1 MNLDQ
6 ILLFR
11 IAGLMC
17 LGLIVA
23 NFIGAK
29 RLGYAASLVQAEMI
43 VRQIFYVHCGYIVMI
58 ITGLAILCLGWPELL
73 LADGMGRVV
82 SGFFGIFWGT
92 RVVLQLTYYDKKLRA
107 KERGWDLFFLGV
119 FLALAIIFIL
129 GAL

>member
-1 MNLDQ
+1 
-6 ILLFR
+6 
-11 IAGLMC
+11 MC

-92 RVVLQLTYYDKKLRA
+92 RVVVQLTYYDKKLRA

-119 FLALAIIFIL
+119 FLALAIVFIL